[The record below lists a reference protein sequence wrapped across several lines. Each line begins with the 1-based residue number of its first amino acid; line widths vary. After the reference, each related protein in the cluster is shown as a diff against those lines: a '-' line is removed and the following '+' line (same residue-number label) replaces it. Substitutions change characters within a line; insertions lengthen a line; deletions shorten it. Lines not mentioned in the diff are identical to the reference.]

1 MFSPA
6 LMARRASES
15 WINAPPIEV
24 TPLPNTCQSSLFLF
38 LIFFLFQSVPA
49 PTPLQRKKSLP
60 DFQGLPKAT
69 DPMSRE
75 EVSVLSSARREEV
88 RRQAEEAERLR
99 ANPLLYLVSPHVK
112 VSYVTLLYRD
122 PVREPSSSE
131 GFSRRVLM
139 LGSFHSPH
147 HSGHS
152 DHPNLR
158 N

>member
-1 MFSPA
+1 M
-6 LMARRASES
+6 LQ
-15 WINAPPIEV
+15 
-24 TPLPNTCQSSLFLF
+24 T
-38 LIFFLFQSVPA
+38 VPA

-112 VSYVTLLYRD
+112 VRC
-122 PVREPSSSE
+122 
-131 GFSRRVLM
+131 
-139 LGSFHSPH
+139 
-147 HSGHS
+147 
-152 DHPNLR
+152 
-158 N
+158 